1 MGKFIKSHPIY
12 FSIILIVF
20 CALTVYIYFLLQ
32 VFRPLSMFKGR
43 MNSIDKSWS
52 EIHPKFKLIHQG
64 DNRKK
69 IFYLLGSPDQQIFR
83 DTSTLWVYE
92 QYGVIAPGL
101 VFEVE
106 FRSDT
111 VCYKQ
116 EYRWWI
122 YPNGKIT

>member
-1 MGKFIKSHPIY
+1 MKKFIKNHPI
-12 FSIILIVF
+12 FFTIIVIFF
-20 CALTVYIYFLLQ
+20 CALAIYLYLLIQ
-32 VFRPLSMFKGR
+32 VFRPLNLLNGR
-43 MNSIDKSWS
+43 WESNDKTWS
-52 EIHPKFKLIHQG
+52 EIHPKFQLVHIG

-69 IFYLLGSPDQQIFR
+69 IFYLLGSPDQKIFR
-83 DTSTLWVYE
+83 DTSILWVYE

-116 EYRWWI
+116 EYRW
-122 YPNGKIT
+122 